1 MTGLVVRFNLL
12 SLLDINHACILCPIT
27 TSKDPGTGDL
37 LIRTA
42 GGHSNDIV
50 ILVDELKVVSRKKV
64 GNGRELGA
72 VAGSVVVKLEERD
85 GEQLHV
91 LGDGEDLY
99 IVNGLVLIS
108 REVNRKETHSF
119 WAAGSSTA
127 SCTPWDVSHGPA
139 GMGT

>member
-1 MTGLVVRFNLL
+1 VVRFDLL
-12 SLLDINHACILCPIT
+12 SLLDIKHACILCPIT

-42 GGHSNDIV
+42 GGHSNNIV

-72 VAGSVVVKLEERD
+72 VAGSVVIKLEEGD

-99 IVNGLVLIS
+99 IVNG
-108 REVNRKETHSF
+108 
-119 WAAGSSTA
+119 
-127 SCTPWDVSHGPA
+127 
-139 GMGT
+139 